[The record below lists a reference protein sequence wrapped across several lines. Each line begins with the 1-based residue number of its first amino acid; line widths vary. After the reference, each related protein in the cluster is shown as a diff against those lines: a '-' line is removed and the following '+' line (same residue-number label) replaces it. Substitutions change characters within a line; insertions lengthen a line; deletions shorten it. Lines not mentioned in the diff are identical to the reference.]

1 VVTGRDVLIRFTIG
15 PAHKKYFM
23 KDGTMFEKNKEYAT
37 ILAFD
42 VNIIYDAKR
51 YANENGVKIL
61 SHA

>member
-1 VVTGRDVLIRFTIG
+1 MVTGRDVLIRFTIG

-37 ILAFD
+37 ILVFD
-42 VNIIYDAKR
+42 VNMYDAER
-51 YANENGVKIL
+51 YANENSVKIL